1 MSRATTERK
10 VRKKKIQVRNEFEDL
25 IKRNKTLLIA
35 DLYKA
40 SAQLLNEIRR
50 RQHDLG
56 FHIKGGK
63 NRVLETVLKK
73 SYPQIFEGLKN
84 QLEGPNIFIFSNM
97 NPFKLS
103 LDIQRL
109 EVDLPASTGDIAT
122 SDIVVSEGNTGFPPG
137 PIISL
142 FSEAKIPTRIMS
154 GSVYVTKD
162 TVVASKGDV
171 IPSSVANI
179 LGRLGLKPIKTRLT
193 LKSAYDVEA
202 NTLIPSDL
210 LIIKV
215 EEYVKKLKE
224 ATYNAI
230 KIGLE
235 ISYPSSVLMPIIIS
249 KAYSQAKRLAVE
261 AGYVAPDTLLDLV
274 LRGLAEAQTLQREL
288 GKQPS

>member
-179 LGRLGLKPIKTRLT
+179 LGRLGLKPIKTRLK